1 MPDAFGRAIRDW
13 HFDELDVSCIQRDG
27 EQTRDHPIE
36 KFYFGDF
43 ATNSERGR
51 WMESWLDG
59 PMIDLG
65 AGTGRDALHFQDRF
79 EVVAIEVSDA
89 LVEVMRD
96 RGVGDARRGNMF
108 SLREQFEPDRFRSAL
123 AIGTQ
128 VCLAGSMQGLR
139 SFLADLAH
147 VTTPDATAVLH
158 SYDPTAKGIEEM
170 LGYRPDPT
178 HGLAHRVQWFE
189 YGDEVDDVLYFRLFS
204 PDRLREAAAATGWI
218 VADVIR
224 PYDPVSYRAALEK
237 R

>member
-13 HFDELDVSCIQRDG
+13 HFDELDAPCIQRDG
-27 EQTRDHPIE
+27 EQTREHPIE
-36 KFYFGDF
+36 DFYFKDF
-43 ATNSERGR
+43 ATDSDRGR

-59 PMIDLG
+59 PTIDLG
-65 AGTGRDALHFQDRF
+65 AGAGRDALHFQNRF

-96 RGVGDARRGNMF
+96 RGVEDARRGNMF
-108 SLREQFEPDRFRSAL
+108 SLCEQFEPDRFRSAL

-158 SYDPTAKGIEEM
+158 SYDPTAEGVEGM
-170 LGYRPDPT
+170 LGYRADPT
-178 HGLAHRVQWFE
+178 PGLAHRVQWFE
-189 YGDEVDDVLYFRLFS
+189 YGDEVDEVLYFRLFG
-204 PDRLREAAAATGWI
+204 PDRLREAAAATGWV

-224 PYDPVSYRAALEK
+224 PHDHVSYRAALEK